1 MTALR
6 IFCCNLAADC
16 YSHFSSQIERKERFV
31 RVLIM
36 SDMEGVSGIVV
47 WEQVNGGAPQYE
59 EGRRLYTE
67 EINAAV
73 RGAKAAGADEIVVVD
88 CHGAGG
94 GWTFNSLI
102 PELLD
107 PDCDWVAH
115 HPWSRYTELLER
127 GCDAAVFVGMHAR
140 AGTPDGV
147 LCHTISTTTWRNL
160 WFNDDLV
167 GESGINAALCGYYG
181 CPVLFVSGDEAVARE
196 AKALLGDGLTTVVVK
211 RGLSR
216 YSARQIPPVR
226 ARKLIEDG
234 VVEALGNRKA
244 VRPYVP
250 ARPTTITIDLGTV
263 DSADQFRGRPG
274 VEIVEPLKVVSRGRD
289 WMEAW
294 NQVWHY

>member
-1 MTALR
+1 M
-6 IFCCNLAADC
+6 
-16 YSHFSSQIERKERFV
+16 

-47 WEQVNGGAPQYE
+47 WDQVNGGAPMYE

-73 RGAKAAGADEIVVVD
+73 RGAKVAGATEIVVVD

-115 HPWSRYTELLER
+115 HAWSRYTELLEQ
-127 GCDAAVFVGMHAR
+127 GCDGVLLVGMHAR

-147 LCHTISTTTWRNL
+147 LCHTISTTSWLNL
-160 WFNDDLV
+160 RFNDDLV
-167 GESGINAALCGYYG
+167 GEVGINAALCGHYD
-181 CPVLFVSGDEAVARE
+181 CPVLLITGDEAVCYE
-196 AKALLGDGLTTVVVK
+196 SKALLGDGLTTVAVK

-226 ARKLIEDG
+226 ARQMIEAG
-234 VVEALGNRKA
+234 AKEALQKPRS

-250 ARPTTITIDLGTV
+250 SKPTTITVDLPTV
-263 DSADQFRGRPG
+263 DAASRFRGRHG
-274 VEIVEPLKVVSRGRD
+274 VELVDPLKAVSRGD
-289 WMEAW
+289 NWMQAW
-294 NQVWHY
+294 NQIWDY